1 MAISLPQYKQQAQ
14 PVADTTALKRDPN
27 LEAKAILAEGK
38 ADAAVLEGF
47 ANVAKVGGQLAL
59 QYRDT
64 HNKTE
69 LSNYSIE
76 QKVMEQA
83 YKDEISIITDEDKL
97 ARATEQYNIQVE
109 ATRQKYE
116 DNIYGNKAKKQL
128 GALDNDFKSRMNIL
142 STNRGF
148 NIEVDKLANSMFE
161 YRTSAENG
169 IILDNPET
177 GQRFEPVYQTQIDP
191 ETKEVVNVLDENG
204 QPIIERTAAQVQ
216 DEYAT
221 NELLRLNK
229 ITPQSAAQRKSQ
241 FGQNIEYKKIR
252 NIINFDID
260 NFLKEYDPT
269 KLSTEQNVSIQGLLK
284 QAENEI
290 NTKTQ
295 RVQTKTQREAAAKVI
310 TGTIDIPT
318 IIELANTTINI
329 NGREIPILSE
339 EDSYLLQT
347 EITNTVKLSQTTENT
362 KFIEI
367 QKLIRE
373 LDPENFSMAK
383 VNKIYSK
390 MFEVKNKQPQAL
402 FPIQQIRLWRNSIQ
416 EKISDNDVTID
427 FANGAIFTGKD
438 MKLTPAQKDVFNEI
452 FDISIDML
460 QLENNPLARLNT
472 TLGTAIKRTQEAQS
486 AFTRMIKE
494 QEDENLGKVLTIDE
508 FRQEYIIKNE
518 KINAEIEVLITPPP
532 STSTDVEYTIG
543 EIISDG
549 KGGFAKI
556 INLDGI
562 ENGLN
567 ESHIEIVDEN
577 GNPLPTKLIK
587 RSRAKASQER
597 FRP

>member
-128 GALDNDFKSRMNIL
+128 GALDNDFKSRVNIL

-229 ITPQSAAQRKSQ
+229 ITSQSAANRKSE

-252 NIINFDID
+252 NVINFDID

-269 KLSTEQNVSIQGLLK
+269 KLSTEQNLSIQGLLK

-290 NTKTQ
+290 YTKTNRLQ
-295 RVQTKTQREAAAKVI
+295 FKTSTEVGVKIKA
-310 TGTIDIPT
+310 GTIDVPA
-318 IIELANTTINI
+318 IIELAKTTVNI
-329 NGREIPILSE
+329 NGREVPVISE
-339 EDSYLLQT
+339 DMANILQT
-347 EITNTVKLSQTTENT
+347 EITGSVSDAKMNNLNDYNSIQDMLEN
-362 KFIEI
+362 
-367 QKLIRE
+367 
-373 LDPENFSMAK
+373 LDPEDFSMDK
-383 VNKIYSK
+383 VNNAFKK
-390 MFEVKNKQPQAL
+390 MYEINNGSPTAL
-402 FPIQQIRLWRNSIQ
+402 FPLEQIRLWTDLIQ
-416 EKISDNDVTID
+416 LRMGQGDLTVD
-427 FANGAIFTGKD
+427 FDGGGIFTGKD
-438 MKLTPAQKDVFNEI
+438 KLLTPSQKELFKDVFGL
-452 FDISIDML
+452 SRRL
-460 QLENNPLARLNT
+460 LRLNYDPLIRLPKNV
-472 TLGTAIKRTQEAQS
+472 TLGNIINRTQQTQS
-486 AFTRMIKE
+486 AYINMVKGQNDPELNKI
-494 QEDENLGKVLTIDE
+494 LSVDE
-508 FRQEYIIKNE
+508 FRKHYIEPFEKEIAIKLVQND
-518 KINAEIEVLITPPP
+518 KPPTTVIE
-532 STSTDVEYTIG
+532 DEDEDKDEDKVEYKIG
-543 EIISDG
+543 DEIKDDEGRIARIIS
-549 KGGFAKI
+549 
-556 INLDGI
+556 LDGI

-567 ESHIEIVDEN
+567 ESHIE
-577 GNPLPTKLIK
+577 
-587 RSRAKASQER
+587 
-597 FRP
+597 

>member
-229 ITPQSAAQRKSQ
+229 ITSQSAANRKSE

-252 NIINFDID
+252 NVINFDID

-269 KLSTEQNVSIQGLLK
+269 KLSTEQNLSIQGLLK

-290 NTKTQ
+290 YTKTNRLQ
-295 RVQTKTQREAAAKVI
+295 FKTSTEVGVKIKA
-310 TGTIDIPT
+310 GTIDVPA
-318 IIELANTTINI
+318 IIELAKTTVNI
-329 NGREIPILSE
+329 NGREVPVISE
-339 EDSYLLQT
+339 DMANILQT
-347 EITNTVKLSQTTENT
+347 EITGSVSDAKMNNLNDYNSIQDMLEN
-362 KFIEI
+362 
-367 QKLIRE
+367 
-373 LDPENFSMAK
+373 LDPEDFSMDK
-383 VNKIYSK
+383 VNNAFKK
-390 MFEVKNKQPQAL
+390 MYEINNGSPTAL
-402 FPIQQIRLWRNSIQ
+402 FPLEQIRLWTDLIQ
-416 EKISDNDVTID
+416 LRMGQGDLTVD
-427 FANGAIFTGKD
+427 FDGGGIFTGKD
-438 MKLTPAQKDVFNEI
+438 KLLTPSQKELFKDVFGL
-452 FDISIDML
+452 SRRL
-460 QLENNPLARLNT
+460 LRLNYDPLIRLPKNV
-472 TLGTAIKRTQEAQS
+472 TLGNIINRTQQTQS
-486 AFTRMIKE
+486 AYINMVKGQNDPELNKI
-494 QEDENLGKVLTIDE
+494 LSVDE
-508 FRQEYIIKNE
+508 FRKHYIEPFEKEIAIKLVQND
-518 KINAEIEVLITPPP
+518 KPPTTVIE
-532 STSTDVEYTIG
+532 DEDEDKDEDKVEYKIG
-543 EIISDG
+543 DEIKDDEGRIARIIS
-549 KGGFAKI
+549 
-556 INLDGI
+556 LDGI

-567 ESHIEIVDEN
+567 ESHIEIIKN
-577 GNPLPTKLIK
+577 KSRLPNLNTL
-587 RSRAKASQER
+587 
-597 FRP
+597 

>member
-128 GALDNDFKSRMNIL
+128 GALDNDFKSRVNIL

-229 ITPQSAAQRKSQ
+229 ITSQSAANRKSE

-252 NIINFDID
+252 NVINFDID

-269 KLSTEQNVSIQGLLK
+269 KLSTEQNLSIQGLLK

-290 NTKTQ
+290 YTKTNRLQ
-295 RVQTKTQREAAAKVI
+295 FKTSTEVGVKIKA
-310 TGTIDIPT
+310 GTIDVPA
-318 IIELANTTINI
+318 IIELAKTTVNI
-329 NGREIPILSE
+329 NGREVPVISE
-339 EDSYLLQT
+339 DMANILQT
-347 EITNTVKLSQTTENT
+347 EITGSVSDAKMNNLNDYNSIQDMLEN
-362 KFIEI
+362 
-367 QKLIRE
+367 
-373 LDPENFSMAK
+373 LDPEDFSMDK
-383 VNKIYSK
+383 VNNAFKK
-390 MFEVKNKQPQAL
+390 MYEINNGSPTAL
-402 FPIQQIRLWRNSIQ
+402 FPLEQIRLWTDLIQ
-416 EKISDNDVTID
+416 LRMGQGDLTVD
-427 FANGAIFTGKD
+427 FDGGGIFTGKD
-438 MKLTPAQKDVFNEI
+438 KLLTPSQKELFKDVFGL
-452 FDISIDML
+452 SRRL
-460 QLENNPLARLNT
+460 LRLNYDPLIRLPKNV
-472 TLGTAIKRTQEAQS
+472 TLGNIINRTQQTQS
-486 AFTRMIKE
+486 AYINMVKGQNDPELNKI
-494 QEDENLGKVLTIDE
+494 LSVDE
-508 FRQEYIIKNE
+508 FRKHYIEPFEKEIAIKLVQND
-518 KINAEIEVLITPPP
+518 KPPTTVIE
-532 STSTDVEYTIG
+532 DEDEDKDEDKVEYKIG
-543 EIISDG
+543 DEIKDDEGRIARIIS
-549 KGGFAKI
+549 
-556 INLDGI
+556 LDGI

-567 ESHIEIVDEN
+567 ESHIEIIKN
-577 GNPLPTKLIK
+577 KSRLPNLNTL
-587 RSRAKASQER
+587 
-597 FRP
+597 